1 MIIESVVEHMKQTKK
16 TYDSYDYDVEKSI
29 YNSTMIYDVEKVIYD
44 I

>member
-1 MIIESVVEHMKQTKK
+1 MIIESVVEHMKK
-16 TYDSYDYDVEKSI
+16 TYDSYDYDVQKSI